1 MLTTLEATEAHSL
14 SAAMTQRTVKAT
26 VAALSALVDGQDQ
39 MAMRAHLFVEK
50 VGRQLGLTETS
61 WGENL
66 PKPSSASLE
75 EIDFPP
81 IVEVTSPQG

>member
-1 MLTTLEATEAHSL
+1 
-14 SAAMTQRTVKAT
+14 
-26 VAALSALVDGQDQ
+26 

-75 EIDFPP
+75 EIDLPP
-81 IVEVTSPQG
+81 IVEVMSPQG